1 MLERIPCNLLS
12 LLIICHC
19 GLAPQFDQVYL
30 WCRLNQIVTHAT
42 AIVLNTVTVPM
53 IIGFLA
59 TKCLILIFALFQPWV
74 SDMQHKAE
82 DSVLLVVF
90 DAFCKRGH
98 NMLAVVGDHAICCL
112 QHVQNCCIQCACMQI
127 ANLNT
132 TRVLRSSSRSSVEQT
147 LMCYGR
153 RSASGKAQKRY

>member
-1 MLERIPCNLLS
+1 MCDNLVQS
-12 LLIICHC
+12 
-19 GLAPQFDQVYL
+19 A
-30 WCRLNQIVTHAT
+30 
-42 AIVLNTVTVPM
+42 VPM
-53 IIGFLA
+53 TNGFLA
-59 TKCLILIFALFQPWV
+59 TKCQILIFKLFQPWV
-74 SDMQHKAE
+74 SNMQHKAE

-112 QHVQNCCIQCACMQI
+112 QHVQHCCIQCACMQI

-132 TRVLRSSSRSSVEQT
+132 ACVLHFSSKSPVEQT

-153 RSASGKAQKRY
+153 RSTSGKAQKNY